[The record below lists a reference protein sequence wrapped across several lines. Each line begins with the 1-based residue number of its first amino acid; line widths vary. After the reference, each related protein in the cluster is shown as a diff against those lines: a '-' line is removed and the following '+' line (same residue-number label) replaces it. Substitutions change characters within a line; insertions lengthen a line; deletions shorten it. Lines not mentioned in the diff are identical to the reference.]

1 MDGVSSDFPM
11 MGESVLS
18 HIMRSPSSKPG
29 PYVTTVAKN
38 TKGRGKSPTGSTGGV
53 KGHTEIHE
61 ANGPACH
68 VQHSLYK
75 ANAAEASATQRNVRI
90 VSSAVPR
97 ADRKGSASP
106 FWAKRQYASQGV

>member
-18 HIMRSPSSKPG
+18 HVMCSGSAKPG
-29 PYVTTVAKN
+29 PYTTSVARK
-38 TKGRGKSPTGSTGGV
+38 TMGTGKSPTGSTGGS
-53 KGHTEIHE
+53 KNHTEIHE

-68 VQHSLYK
+68 VQHSLYR

-90 VSSAVPR
+90 VPSVVPR
-97 ADRKGSASP
+97 QDRKGSAGT
-106 FWAKRQYASQGV
+106 FWAKRQYASQGA